1 MTGRADH
8 ALPAVLGTPGTAPE
22 QRAVFEALG
31 TARSMRY
38 LRPDPVPP
46 DYIEAIVWAATRAAS
61 ADNCQP
67 WEFIAVTDHGQ
78 IRGLAAAVVPFR
90 EMVAG
95 WPPPAG
101 ESEARTLNGAR
112 YLFDHLADVP
122 LLIFICGRNDLVAG
136 MQPERY
142 MWLAIAG
149 AAQNALVAAR
159 ALGLG
164 AAYTMFHLG
173 DPAAVRTILGLPEE
187 VRLGVLLAVGWPA
200 RSFGPMTR
208 KSVGE
213 VLRYDHW

>member
-1 MTGRADH
+1 VTGQADH
-8 ALPAVLGTPGTAPE
+8 SLPAVLGQAEEAPA
-22 QRAVFEALG
+22 QRAVFEALA

-38 LRPDPVPP
+38 VRPDPVPP

-67 WEFIAVTDHGQ
+67 WEFIAVTDRDQ
-78 IRGLAAAVVPFR
+78 IRRLAAAVAPFR

-95 WPPPAG
+95 LPPPAD
-101 ESEARTLNGAR
+101 ESEARTLRGAR
-112 YLFDHLADVP
+112 FLFDHLADVP
-122 LLIFICGRNDLVAG
+122 LLLFVCGRSDVVVG

-142 MWLAIAG
+142 MWLAVAG

-173 DPAAVRTILGLPEE
+173 DQAAVHEILGLPEE
-187 VRLGVLLAVGWPA
+187 VRLAVLLTMGWPA

-208 KSVGE
+208 RPVGE